1 MTRRI
6 LGILAIILALAMAL
20 PASAALTVVQQ
31 WAPTSQGVWP
41 AAKGTVWAKTA
52 VTSIVGVSTTA
63 TVTMASTTGM
73 TNGDQVYIQGSS
85 ISADNGF
92 QTVAALTGTTWTFT
106 TASTA
111 ARTGTIT
118 AQDFTYEAAAGWGTM
133 FTQNGIQ
140 GTGVG
145 AGTGASAGLA
155 AFQTWAYGARA
166 SSSDTSA
173 PG

>member
-63 TVTMASTTGM
+63 GCFSVFFKFNSLSPG
-73 TNGDQVYIQGSS
+73 GDPP
-85 ISADNGF
+85 
-92 QTVAALTGTTWTFT
+92 
-106 TASTA
+106 
-111 ARTGTIT
+111 
-118 AQDFTYEAAAGWGTM
+118 AGK
-133 FTQNGIQ
+133 
-140 GTGVG
+140 
-145 AGTGASAGLA
+145 
-155 AFQTWAYGARA
+155 
-166 SSSDTSA
+166 
-173 PG
+173 